1 VSEALNGLAAVGVKR
16 NPMTVM
22 ALSLATC
29 GLYALWWGY
38 AYGLEIKSA
47 LGRDDLNVT
56 QDALLALPT
65 CGLWGVYAFA
75 YKYPLLLVEMQRRV
89 GLPRNDIAFFTLLLT
104 LAFFPA
110 ACFMIQ
116 TELNKIWDAAA

>member
-1 VSEALNGLAAVGVKR
+1 MSQQKLQALGVKR
-16 NPMTVM
+16 EPMTVM
-22 ALSLATC
+22 LLSLVTC

-38 AYGLEIKSA
+38 VYGNEIKAA
-47 LGRDDLNVT
+47 LGRDDLNV
-56 QDALLALPT
+56 ALDTALAVPT

-89 GLPRNDIAFFTLLLT
+89 GLPRNDIALITLLLT